1 MTELSRSDV
10 RILETLQA
18 DARLTNVELAERV
31 GLSPSPCLRRVWR
44 RVWPWNPQ
52 LVTIWV
58 VVHPDPAS
66 LRKLWQAR
74 WKVHSIS
81 ALTLPRSRS

>member
-1 MTELSRSDV
+1 MMPEAVWDGTKAWCGYPAVASEL
-10 RILETLQA
+10 LEVSP
-18 DARLTNVELAERV
+18 DARPLPAS
-31 GLSPSPCLRRVWR
+31 GCAAGWSWS
-44 RVWPWNPQ
+44 PQ
-52 LVTIWV
+52 LVAIWV

>member
-1 MTELSRSDV
+1 MTPEAVRDGTKAWCGMPPWPRSYSRSL
-10 RILETLQA
+10 RMHAL
-18 DARLTNVELAERV
+18 
-31 GLSPSPCLRRVWR
+31 CLPPGVAAGWF
-44 RVWPWNPQ
+44 WSPQ
-52 LVTIWV
+52 LVAIWV